1 MICWAW
7 LTLAAA
13 AGCVVDTIQSCFY
26 AGGVCEKER
35 VIKSHTDLKSHQKP
49 QQWAQHQSRFH
60 THKPLVIFSGR
71 DIFHSCPFSDVAQQE
86 IVCFRCTHNN
96 GNNQWGFH
104 GPCKK
109 TQCSHI
115 RLSWVICRRAYNFW
129 VYETCNEF
137 MTALPV
143 RIFNLMT
150 PHTAL
155 QYFAST
161 KILKWT
167 ESWEEI
173 KMDSFLFLCKPSWG
187 FSFFVVYKEDTV
199 QQVCFVIFTFHS
211 QFLKTI
217 QAVPHNHSQP

>member
-7 LTLAAA
+7 LTLAA

-35 VIKSHTDLKSHQKP
+35 VIKSHTDLNNEHNTK
-49 QQWAQHQSRFH
+49 AVFTH
-60 THKPLVIFSGR
+60 THKPLVIFSGQ
-71 DIFHSCPFSDVAQQE
+71 DIFHSCLFSDVAQQE
-86 IVCFRCTHNN
+86 IVCFNT
-96 GNNQWGFH
+96 QWGFH

-115 RLSWVICRRAYNFW
+115 RLSWVIFRRAYDFC

-143 RIFNLMT
+143 RMFNLMT
-150 PHTAL
+150 PHTGL

-167 ESWEEI
+167 ESWEKI

-187 FSFFVVYKEDTV
+187 FSFFVAYKEDTV
-199 QQVCFVIFTFHS
+199 QQACFVIFTFHS

-217 QAVPHNHSQP
+217 QAAPHNHSQP